1 MVDLAKRI
9 EALRQAI
16 GEVGNRSQTQDVSS
30 DVSQLERLTREL
42 LSEAK
47 NTAYESQAQGLFAE
61 VARINAP
68 TSQTHATLRGLLRRA
83 RIRIEIAGDDDDIDE
98 AIDILSEAIAI
109 NASDE
114 EVIALLQQAGAKNP
128 QASQRVSD
136 MFRQYGVEAGISQPE
151 PPNTPPEPPI
161 SPSAT
166 PTIRQTDEV
175 LPVRK
180 PDSEIIPPRFQQNQ
194 PTTGFHQTDEVPAA
208 GNDGEADFLVSE
220 LTQSYYAGD
229 YHQTIEIANRL
240 LTLQPNNATAKDY
253 REKSEDN
260 LIRGV
265 VPDHRIPFDAR
276 VSFNRANSLVRAG
289 NYDEAERLYREARDL
304 AERGGIL
311 SWKDAEQAL
320 LDIQDLALAR
330 ELLHEGDRLMA
341 SDSWMDAI
349 RKYEGA
355 LRVVPN
361 DPQADERLETAR
373 RVQQDADQIA
383 VQLNTVGGTLRE
395 QATQLQNILAIITR
409 ARQLLPN
416 SQRLGGLQS
425 DANGRLSNL
434 KNQIAEQS
442 ESALT
447 RARNASSIDERLL
460 LSTEALRL
468 LELGVELDPSDGRL
482 SALTSEA
489 RAMSGESQR
498 GKQMIERASSM
509 IAQNFDGELA
519 QARGMLAELKDLA
532 QDDRYRITVNELF
545 SRFLERAE
553 VALED
558 GEIREAESWIEV
570 MHDDPFRLL
579 GRRTELSRIENQIR
593 RIRNRNRVIAG
604 GGMIGMILLLASL
617 MFATRPQWEPILNPP
632 TATITPTASVTPTPT
647 ETFTPTPTPTPTD
660 TPTATPTPTETYTPT
675 ATETPTHT
683 PTETFTPTAS
693 YTPTETYTPTAT
705 ATHTE
710 TPTITPTPIE
720 LCIVQTPIN
729 GPRIYMRRDANLQS
743 SIMSII
749 EPGTRLNVYE
759 QERDSNGA
767 IWYWVEESSGG
778 RSFARGWIRSDGAE
792 MVGSRIC
799 SPVP

>member
-16 GEVGNRSQTQDVSS
+16 GDLANRSQTEDVSS
-30 DVSQLERLTREL
+30 DVSQLERAARDL

-47 NTAYESQAQGLFAE
+47 NTAYESQAQSLFAE

-83 RIRIEIAGDDDDIDE
+83 RIRIEIAGDDEDIDE
-98 AIDILSEAIAI
+98 AIDILSEAIAL
-109 NASDE
+109 NPNDQ
-114 EVIALLQQAGAKNP
+114 EVIALLQQAAAKTP
-128 QASQRVSD
+128 QAGQRVSD
-136 MFRQYGVEAGISQPE
+136 MFKQYGVETALNVPDTSASTPTPE
-151 PPNTPPEPPI
+151 PPPTETSTPP
-161 SPSAT
+161 
-166 PTIRQTDEV
+166 IRQTDEV
-175 LPVRK
+175 PAPRK
-180 PDSEIIPPRFQQNQ
+180 TDSEIVPPRFATNQ
-194 PTTGFHQTDEVPAA
+194 PATGFRQTDEVPSVN
-208 GNDGEADFLVSE
+208 GDGEADFLMSE

-240 LTLQPNNATAKDY
+240 LTLQPANATAKDY
-253 REKSEDN
+253 RDKSEDN

-289 NYDEAERLYREARDL
+289 NYEEAERLYREARDL

-341 SDSWMDAI
+341 SDSWADAI

-383 VQLNTVGGTLRE
+383 VQLNTVGGSLRE
-395 QATQLQNILAIITR
+395 QATQLQNILSIITR

-425 DANGRLSNL
+425 DANTRMSNL

-442 ESALT
+442 ESALE
-447 RARNASSIDERLL
+447 RARNASAIDERLL
-460 LSTEALRL
+460 LSNEALRL

-489 RAMSGESQR
+489 RAMAGESQR
-498 GKQMIERASSM
+498 AKQMIERASSM
-509 IAQNFDGELA
+509 IAQNFDGDLA

-545 SRFLERAE
+545 SRFMERAE

-558 GEIREAESWIEV
+558 GDVREAEGWIEV

-593 RIRNRNRVIAG
+593 RIRNRNRMIAG
-604 GGMIGMILLLASL
+604 GGLIGLILLLAL
-617 MFATRPQWEPILNPP
+617 LAFATRPQWEPIINPP
-632 TATITPTASVTPTPT
+632 PTLTPSITPTATVTPTPT
-647 ETFTPTPTPTPTD
+647 ETPLPTE
-660 TPTATPTPTETYTPT
+660 TPTATATPTETPTPT

-683 PTETFTPTAS
+683 PTETYTPTWTH
-693 YTPTETYTPTAT
+693 TPTETHTPTAT
-705 ATHTE
+705 ATPTE

-720 LCIVQTPIN
+720 LCIVETMPN
-729 GPRIYMRRDANLQS
+729 GPRVYMRREANLQS
-743 SIMSII
+743 SYANIV
-749 EPGTRLNVYE
+749 EPGTRLNVYR
-759 QERDSNGA
+759 QERDNNGA
-767 IWYWVEESSGG
+767 IWYLVEEQSATG
-778 RSFARGWIRSDGAE
+778 FVARGWVRSDLTQ
-792 MVGSRIC
+792 MVGSRVC
-799 SPVP
+799 APVP

>member
-1 MVDLAKRI
+1 MVDLVKRI

-16 GEVGNRSQTQDVSS
+16 GDVASRSQTQDVSS
-30 DVSQLERLTREL
+30 DVAQLERAAREL
-42 LSEAK
+42 LSDSK
-47 NTAYESQAQGLFAE
+47 NTAYESQVQSLFAE
-61 VARINAP
+61 VARISAP
-68 TSQTHATLRGLLRRA
+68 TSQTHAALRGLLRRA

-109 NASDE
+109 NPADAD
-114 EVIALLQQAGAKNP
+114 VIALLQQAATKTP
-128 QASQRVSD
+128 QAGQRVSD
-136 MFRQYGVEAGISQPE
+136 MFKQYGVESSIPSPE
-151 PPNTPPEPPI
+151 PPTTAPEPPPFTTQT
-161 SPSAT
+161 PS
-166 PTIRQTDEV
+166 IRQTDEV
-175 LPVRK
+175 PPVRK
-180 PDSEIIPPRFQQNQ
+180 TDSSEIVPPRFQNNQ
-194 PTTGFHQTDEVPAA
+194 PATGFRKTDEVPAVN
-208 GNDGEADFLVSE
+208 GEGEAEFLMSE

-240 LTLQPNNATAKDY
+240 LTLQPANATAKDY

-289 NYDEAERLYREARDL
+289 NYEEAERLYREARDL

-341 SDSWMDAI
+341 SDSWTDAI

-383 VQLNTVGGTLRE
+383 VQLNTVGGSLRE
-395 QATQLQNILAIITR
+395 QATQLQNVLSIITR

-425 DANGRLSNL
+425 DANSRMSNL

-447 RARNASSIDERLL
+447 RARNASAIDERLL
-460 LSTEALRL
+460 LSNEALRL

-545 SRFLERAE
+545 SRFMERAE

-558 GEIREAESWIEV
+558 GEIGEAEGWIEV
-570 MHDDPFRLL
+570 MYDDPFRLL

-593 RIRNRNRVIAG
+593 RIKNRNRVIAG
-604 GGMIGMILLLASL
+604 GAIIGLILLLAL
-617 MFATRPQWEPILNPP
+617 LAIATRPQWEPIVNPP
-632 TATITPTASVTPTPT
+632 PTHTPSITPTPT
-647 ETFTPTPTPTPTD
+647 ETFTPTATHTSTATPTD
-660 TPTATPTPTETYTPT
+660 TA
-675 ATETPTHT
+675 T
-683 PTETFTPTAS
+683 PTETFTPTATETPTATATETETPTPT

-705 ATHTE
+705 PTYTE

-720 LCIVQTPIN
+720 LCIVETQLN
-729 GPRIYMRRDANLQS
+729 GPRIYMRRESNQQS
-743 SIMSII
+743 SILSII

-759 QERDSNGA
+759 QERDASGS
-767 IWYWVEESSGG
+767 IWYLVEERSSGG
-778 RSFARGWIRSDGAE
+778 TFARGWIRSDGAE
-792 MVGSRIC
+792 MVGSRVC